1 MTQFDLTPFY
11 RSAIGL
17 DRMANLFDSLAESAQ
32 SQQPNWPPYNIE
44 KEGETNYRITAKAV
58 PVFQKRIW
66 ISPCMNR
73 C

>member
-1 MTQFDLTPFY
+1 MAQLPLY

-44 KEGETNYRITAKAV
+44 KKARPITGSLWRL
-58 PVFQKRIW
+58 PVFR
-66 ISPCMNR
+66 SGSGYHLA
-73 C
+73 